1 MREKFYSVEVESR
14 QNTHS
19 FFGFKI
25 YTDRT
30 MEYEAKNDIG
40 LMSLIPKLLIKLY
53 RRKIVEYKLFSFHLG
68 GDEN

>member
-1 MREKFYSVEVESR
+1 
-14 QNTHS
+14 
-19 FFGFKI
+19 
-25 YTDRT
+25 

-68 GDEN
+68 GDENWEAKDTN